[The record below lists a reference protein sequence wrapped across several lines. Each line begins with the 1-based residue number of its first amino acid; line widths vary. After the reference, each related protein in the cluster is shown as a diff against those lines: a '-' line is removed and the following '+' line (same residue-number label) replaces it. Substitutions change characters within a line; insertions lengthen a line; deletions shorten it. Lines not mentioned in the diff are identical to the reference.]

1 MPESTI
7 ISASANSTEPVLKL
21 TSTFT
26 GEVFLEKLHI
36 DSQAAMANV
45 TFTPCAR
52 THWHTHKDGQII
64 RVLSGTGWICDK
76 GGEARQIKAGDSI
89 WAPAGTTHWHGA
101 DDGSIMT
108 HFVVGLGET
117 DWHDA
122 VTDEEYNKRAKA

>member
-7 ISASANSTEPVLKL
+7 ISGSSHSAQSVAKPTA
-21 TSTFT
+21 TFT
-26 GEVFLEKLHI
+26 GEVFLDMLQA
-36 DSQAAMANV
+36 DGQAALANV

-52 THWHTHKDGQII
+52 THWHTHQGGQVI
-64 RVLSGTGWICDK
+64 RVLSGSGWICDK
-76 GGEARQIKAGDSI
+76 GKQARRIKAGDTI

-108 HFVVGLGET
+108 HFVVGIGAT

-122 VTDEEYNKRAKA
+122 VTEEEYRSRAES